1 MHIPQSKI
9 LIYLAGSDN
18 FEALGFKNFPSDSDV
33 QPKWKPRD
41 WDVALESP
49 DSPWG
54 LNI

>member
-1 MHIPQSKI
+1 MPIPQSKI
-9 LIYLAGSDN
+9 LIYLVWSDN

-33 QPKWKPRD
+33 QPRWKPLD